1 MIGKNYTTGIVF
13 ICITILLVIGT
24 QFYWNRKNYVLKKHN
39 LKQQIQ
45 KILDNSIESYYTD
58 KTQNSFFTFSNNE
71 SKINSIDTIILPFRN
86 SPISKKREF
95 RKILVGKYKNDSLKM
110 RIPKEIE
117 SISLHEDSLKKNFP
131 IRFEYPKRKFY
142 SDKEEHSKID
152 SLFAKILVSVFENSI
167 SVDTLGNKI
176 KKELK
181 KQEIDLDFKLS
192 LKENHF
198 YDQFSD
204 TYYSNLKD
212 TILKSELKI
221 KASPLL
227 FANDT
232 DLEMTLEKD
241 NSEIFKKMYV
251 SIFLSLILTLSVI
264 ACLIYLLKTI
274 YKQKQLS
281 EIKNDLISNIT
292 HEFKTPIAT
301 TFAAIE
307 GMKNFNVLNDQ
318 KRTEKYLN
326 ISTEQLQKLNLMVEK
341 LLETATLKSDSID
354 LNIEKSN
361 LSELIKKRVQKYQER
376 YASREFILNSLD
388 NIEANIDS
396 FHFENAVNNIFDN
409 AIKYGGDKIE
419 CNLYQKSDK
428 VIIEIFDNG
437 IGIPKTEKDKIFEQF
452 YRISEGDKHDVKG
465 FGIGLYYTKKIIEK
479 HFGNIRVIYKKGKSI
494 FQIEL
499 PKSK

>member
-1 MIGKNYTTGIVF
+1 MIGKNYTTGIIF

-24 QFYWNRKNYVLKKHN
+24 QFYWNQKNYVLKKHN

-58 KTQNSFFTFSNNE
+58 KTQNSFFTFSNSQAATIE
-71 SKINSIDTIILPFRN
+71 IDTIVLPFRN

-95 RKILVGKYKNDSLKM
+95 HKMLVGKYKNDSLKM
-110 RIPKEIE
+110 GVPKEIE
-117 SISLHEDSLKKNFP
+117 SINIHTDSLKKKFP
-131 IRFEYPKRKFY
+131 IRFEYPRRFNLNRK
-142 SDKEEHSKID
+142 EHPKID
-152 SLFAKILVSVFENSI
+152 SLLTKILVSVFENSI

-176 KKELK
+176 KKEFE

-198 YDQFSD
+198 QERISKN
-204 TYYSNLKD
+204 YYSNLKD
-212 TILKSELKI
+212 TISNSEFKL

-241 NSEIFKKMYV
+241 SSEVFKKMFG

-264 ACLIYLLKTI
+264 TCLVYLLKTI

-318 KRTEKYLN
+318 QRTENYLN
-326 ISTEQLQKLNLMVEK
+326 ISTEQLKKLNLMVEK
-341 LLETATLKSDSID
+341 LLETATLKSESID
-354 LNIEKSN
+354 LDFKKIN
-361 LSELIKKRVQKYQER
+361 LSELIKSRVEKYQER
-376 YASREFILNSLD
+376 FPTREFILHKTE
-388 NIEANIDS
+388 NIELQIDA

-409 AIKYGGDKIE
+409 AVKYGGNAIE
-419 CNLYQKSDK
+419 CSIYEKSNQ
-428 VIIEIFDNG
+428 IFIEISDDG
-437 IGIPKTEKDKIFEQF
+437 KGIPKSEKDKIFEQF
-452 YRISEGDKHDVKG
+452 YRISDGDKHDVKG
-465 FGIGLYYTKKIIEK
+465 FGIGLYYTKKIMEK
-479 HFGNIRVIYKKGKSI
+479 HHGNIRVIYKKGKSI

-499 PKSK
+499 PKNK